1 MITIRLIYFAKDVNS
16 TATPPEN
23 AEWDDYPG
31 TIKEPCDVL
40 APFISF
46 ALDRTAAPRYNY
58 AYIAAFGRYYHITD
72 WTYSGGLWLAA
83 MAVDVLATYKTQ
95 IGVTSQYVLRA
106 AAEQN
111 GSVEDTFYPGTA
123 TVSSTATGI
132 QTPWSANVSGGWYVV
147 GIVSGSD
154 NAVGGIS
161 YYIFSDAGMKNFRKK
176 LFSADIFSNLTTI
189 DTETAKLI
197 YDPFQYVVSCMWFP
211 FSPPHGTELNTI
223 QVGFVDI
230 TGIICMPMSGTPIFS
245 NSITFTLPRHPQSA
259 ERGIYLNAEPWSKY
273 TLWYPPFGQIPI
285 SGAIALQGDTLRCAV
300 RVDCITGE
308 GWLSV
313 QTEDG
318 VPIDHAQGQVG
329 VPVSVVSVMSQ
340 GQAISTAIS
349 SALSSGGDVTEHSF
363 VAQPGSIGAM
373 FPGVMAGV
381 EKFADIAGATSEFG
395 NRAANTAAAIGAYF
409 VGDISPRITGSNG
422 SFAIYNQTAYVTA
435 TFTRAADDDN
445 ARHGRPLCK
454 IRQLDT
460 LPGYQQILN
469 PHINFART
477 TRECMAIE
485 SYLALGYFYD

>member
-1 MITIRLIYFAKDVNS
+1 MITIRLTFFAKDVNS
-16 TATPPEN
+16 TAIPP
-23 AEWDDYPG
+23 ADAVWDDYPG

-40 APFISF
+40 SPFISF
-46 ALDRTAAPRYNY
+46 ALDRTRAPRYNY
-58 AYIAAFGRYYHITD
+58 AYIAAFDRYYHITD

-83 MAVDVLATYKTQ
+83 MAVDVLATYKAQ

-132 QTPWSANVSGGWYVV
+132 QTPWSANASGGWYVV
-147 GIVSGSD
+147 GIVSGAD

-176 LFSADIFSNLTTI
+176 LFSADIFSDVTTI
-189 DTETAKLI
+189 DKETAKLI
-197 YDPFQYVVSCMWFP
+197 YDPFQYVTSCMWFP

-223 QVGFVDI
+223 QVGFVEI
-230 TGIICMPMSGTPIFS
+230 TGIICTPMSGTPIFS

-340 GQAISTAIS
+340 GQAISQAIS
-349 SALSSGGDVTEHSF
+349 SKMENAPTIAEVFPNAGSGPVGLAITALDEWVTAHREKISAAGISIGSFFAGDV
-363 VAQPGSIGAM
+363 
-373 FPGVMAGV
+373 
-381 EKFADIAGATSEFG
+381 
-395 NRAANTAAAIGAYF
+395 
-409 VGDISPRITGSNG
+409 SPRITGSNG

-485 SYLALGYFYD
+485 SYLAAGYFYD